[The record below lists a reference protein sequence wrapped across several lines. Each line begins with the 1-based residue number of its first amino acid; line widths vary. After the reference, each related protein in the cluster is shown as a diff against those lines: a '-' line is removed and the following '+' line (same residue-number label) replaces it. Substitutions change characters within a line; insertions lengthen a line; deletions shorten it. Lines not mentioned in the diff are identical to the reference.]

1 MLINGK
7 SICNLLKK
15 NRKKSIPC
23 EKSSG
28 VFLSVFLTSSHGIYL
43 FIFLKGYRINKS
55 CNINFSCCCVIQG
68 TLGICCKEKTDT
80 DLIQWHLQNQA
91 HRSENITLYQFGMNV
106 VAMSSHSRFYFSF
119 NLKWRTGQAFSLN
132 ILNLYCCSLLL
143 LSFGEAIS
151 LDFEPH

>member
-1 MLINGK
+1 MKNEDDLIIWRVLWWTLINGK
-7 SICNLLKK
+7 SICNLFLKIRKK
-15 NRKKSIPC
+15 NIPG

-55 CNINFSCCCVIQG
+55 CNINFLCCCVIQG

-91 HRSENITLYQFGMNV
+91 HRSENITFTNLEWMWLPCTLFQGFI
-106 VAMSSHSRFYFSF
+106 FY
-119 NLKWRTGQAFSLN
+119 LT
-132 ILNLYCCSLLL
+132 
-143 LSFGEAIS
+143 
-151 LDFEPH
+151 